1 MTEKTAK
8 RIEKLLVRLL
18 AKLDGAEL
26 PKRPESQAS
35 VSSVTKR
42 SDGTVS
48 SGDDADVPS
57 QLESTMVEAGPMRRH
72 RIVVRPKGMDPRGE

>member
-1 MTEKTAK
+1 MTESTVR
-8 RIEKLLVRLL
+8 RIEKLLLRLL
-18 AKLDGAEL
+18 AVLDQK
-26 PKRPESQAS
+26 PVKRPESAAS
-35 VSSVTKR
+35 VSSMTKR

-48 SGDDADVPS
+48 SSDDADVPS